1 MMEFLRSALEK
12 PEPSPIAAIALC
24 YNLLERDVRNISS
37 LLSVF
42 NGYGTNISLSINVN

>member
-1 MMEFLRSALEK
+1 MMGFLRSALEK
-12 PEPSPIAAIALC
+12 PELSPIAAIALC

-42 NGYGTNISLSINVN
+42 NGYGTNISVYVNVD